1 MQINFRK
8 WFCRVFNQWRWLY
21 NLCDCQRYE
30 EPTPEPVYVRRLV
43 CSDTGLL
50 SNKYCPTVEVARFVK
65 GTEPT
70 DKCTRHEEVVI
81 PPSPP
86 VYPDPIPIMGAQFVG
101 GFNYFKITGNT
112 EETLKLL
119 KEIRMHGYYLN
130 DGFMFLS
137 DNKAIHKNL
146 TYHTPWQWT
155 GEKFD
160 FKQWNLEFWDDFKM
174 YLEMH
179 KEVGLDFCPQLWMR
193 KDYSNYPF
201 KNNVN
206 GVTDFWDKDAMIY
219 HRAYARKVMD
229 TFKEVYGNGYKPYVK
244 IMNEVAHHG
253 DGKKYH
259 QIMYFHQEI
268 FENVLTGYTT
278 LDHIICDLT
287 GCEGTLGELREPHN
301 CPKSSVCDRNGRHGK
316 PSYDRL
322 AVGEKHKYSTWADF
336 SEIKRFINSA
346 NKARRFT
353 EDGGGRAEDGD
364 YTVPRTGMKLG
375 SAEQQG
381 YMMTKLANI
390 YNNTGKKVIFASFP
404 HEALKKI
411 DGVFYPDYRV
421 SEMKRTFACAKAM
434 QKAYWEV
441 VK

>member
-1 MQINFRK
+1 MNKEEVIKQINLTKQLVNKGSKAFRD
-8 WFCRVFNQWRWLY
+8 QI
-21 NLCDCQRYE
+21 DH
-30 EPTPEPVYVRRLV
+30 YVLPIV
-43 CSDTGLL
+43 KEDAVVTGLV
-50 SNKYCPTVEVARFVK
+50 KEARKVWTSADRLTK
-65 GTEPT
+65 NWL
-70 DKCTRHEEVVI
+70 DQAKTRVLQPI
-81 PPSPP
+81 PPPP
-86 VYPDPIPIMGAQFVG
+86 EYPEAIPIMGFQGVG
-101 GFNYFKITGNT
+101 GFNYYKITRNE

-119 KEIRMHGYYLN
+119 TEIRMHGYYLN

-137 DNKAIHKNL
+137 DNKPHHSNL
-146 TYHTPWQWT
+146 THKTPWAFYSQHAFDL
-155 GEKFD
+155 GE
-160 FKQWNLEFWDDFKM
+160 WSPEFWNNFKI

-206 GVTDFWDKDAMIY
+206 GVNDFWDKDAMPY
-219 HRAYARKVMD
+219 HRAYAVKVMD
-229 TFKEVYGNGYKPYVK
+229 TFEEVYGTEYKPYVK

-259 QIMYFHQEI
+259 QIMYFHEDI
-268 FENVLTGYTT
+268 VENVLLDYTT

-287 GCEGTLGELREPHN
+287 GCEGTLGELREIHR
-301 CPKSSVCDRNGRHGK
+301 CPKPASCDRGGKHGK
-316 PSYDRL
+316 KGYDRL

-336 SEIKRFINSA
+336 HEIQRFVNSA

-375 SAEQQG
+375 NPEQQG
-381 YMMTKLANI
+381 YMMKQLAQI
-390 YNNTGKKVIFASFP
+390 YQASKKKVIFCSFP
-404 HEALKKI
+404 HEALKRI
-411 DGVFYPDYRV
+411 DGVFFPDYRV

-434 QKAYWEV
+434 QKSYWEV
-441 VK
+441 MK